1 MKVIPVVVLL
11 IGLAGCTSSSHTN
24 TNTNNNL
31 FHGINHDAR
40 NVISNSEE
48 STKVKQ
54 CASQSC

>member
-1 MKVIPVVVLL
+1 MKVVSVVALL
-11 IGLAGCTSSSHTN
+11 IGLAGCASSSHTN
-24 TNTNNNL
+24 INNDL
-31 FHGINHDAR
+31 FHGINNDAR